1 MVLPVLAL
9 SFGTIAELG
18 RYVRAELTEALTSE
32 YMLLA
37 LAKGL
42 TRTKAI
48 TRHAMK
54 NAMVPILPMIISL
67 FLSILGGSMI
77 IERIFAVN
85 GVGSLY
91 IRSIALLDYDVFIAT
106 SMFYTF
112 ISLASAI
119 IVDLSTASSTQYK
132 DGRKMNADILSL
144 PTSCLSLRS
153 AANIKTRDAEF
164 EAKP

>member
-1 MVLPVLAL
+1 
-9 SFGTIAELG
+9 
-18 RYVRAELTEALTSE
+18 
-32 YMLLA
+32 
-37 LAKGL
+37 
-42 TRTKAI
+42 
-48 TRHAMK
+48 MK

-119 IVDLSTASSTQYK
+119 IVDLSYGFL
-132 DGRKMNADILSL
+132 DPRIRMG
-144 PTSCLSLRS
+144 
-153 AANIKTRDAEF
+153 
-164 EAKP
+164 AK